1 MKKLNLL
8 IIGTGKMGETHL
20 SLYIKNNKKL
30 NIFVYDKNSNLCQKI
45 ADKYNV
51 TCLSDFNEVKNKN
64 IDICDICLPNH
75 LHFDYIKQAIKL
87 NTHIIVEKPVVM
99 SSKEWQLLSNN
110 LNNYKKVFMCA
121 YVERYFQP
129 YLLVKKFLEENN
141 AKIINFSFTRWGNNL
156 ESGSW
161 LSDISKS
168 GGVLMDLGIHDV
180 DFLCSIID
188 PINKIDLLSFNK
200 KDQCSELLLKINNS
214 IIGSIS
220 SGWNIL
226 KNEVNNFYNSFII
239 LTNKGILKYDSITK
253 DLYINGK
260 KNNIKKDRYPDAY
273 SKELKVFIQKTFSRK
288 INNKNELNIITKTM
302 FLLKKI
308 KQYE

>member
-8 IIGTGKMGETHL
+8 IIGVGRMGETHL
-20 SLYIKNNKKL
+20 SLYKKIDKNL
-30 NIFVYDKNSNLCQKI
+30 NLFVYDNNTNLCQKI
-45 ADKYNV
+45 ADKYNI
-51 TCLSDFNEVKNKN
+51 TYLRDFNEAKNIN

-75 LHFDYIKQAIKL
+75 LHFDYIKRAIKL
-87 NTHIIVEKPVVM
+87 NTHIIVEKPVVI
-99 SSKEWQLLSNN
+99 SDKEWQLLSSY

-141 AKIINFSFTRWGNNL
+141 AKILNFSFTRWGNNL

-161 LSDISKS
+161 LLDTNKS

-188 PINKIDLLSFNK
+188 TISKIDLLSFNK
-200 KDQCSELLLKINNS
+200 KDQYSELLLNINNS

-220 SGWNIL
+220 AGWNIP
-226 KNEVNNFYNSFII
+226 KNDVNNFYNSFTI
-239 LTNKGILKYDSITK
+239 LTDRGIIKYDSITK
-253 DLYINGK
+253 DLYINDK
-260 KNNIKKDRYPDAY
+260 KNNIKKERYPDAY
-273 SKELKVFIQKTFSRK
+273 SKELKVFIQKIFSRK
-288 INNKNELNIITKTM
+288 INNKDELNIITKTM
-302 FLLKKI
+302 FLLNKI
-308 KQYE
+308 K